1 MSIFDFLFAR
11 AATPEQRNKNIFLDA
26 IDGGGRF
33 ASFRDVA
40 DDDPNKFRGGPL
52 GISALLNALGVDPY
66 GYTDAQPSSPPPR
79 TAPVAKPARQSA
91 PRPAATPNLVDFIA
105 ANTGLRPS
113 TDAELT
119 DAFDQPTPPSLIGRP
134 FDGAGFGYTAP
145 PPALPPTP
153 SYDAER
159 MMRINEIPVAAPL
172 NLLNPQVEAAMRDSE
187 TNYFD
192 TAVKYPD
199 FFPFVQANSSSGLST
214 EQLARQFLKIPEGT
228 ASPLAM
234 SAAPAALSSSPIGTS
249 GSLPVLSND
258 FPTNTI
264 PPSNTASFQQYSMPR
279 VPNDAPTSDNPNR
292 HPESE
297 IQRFMRD
304 HDMTRETAII
314 SLDAS
319 VQYEREVREALRNA
333 LQGN

>member
-11 AATPEQRNKNIFLDA
+11 AATPEQAQKNIFLDA

-159 MMRINEIPVAAPL
+159 MMRINEIPVAAPMGTTFGNLGNPIDEAAL
-172 NLLNPQVEAAMRDSE
+172 NLLAPQVVQEVTAAQPVD
-187 TNYFD
+187 YFSAA
-192 TAVKYPD
+192 TKYPE
-199 FFPFVQANSSSGLST
+199 FFAFVKANKASGLT
-214 EQLARQFLKIPEGT
+214 YDELARKFLKIPEGT
-228 ASPLAM
+228 
-234 SAAPAALSSSPIGTS
+234 T
-249 GSLPVLSND
+249 
-258 FPTNTI
+258 
-264 PPSNTASFQQYSMPR
+264 Q
-279 VPNDAPTSDNPNR
+279 
-292 HPESE
+292 
-297 IQRFMRD
+297 
-304 HDMTRETAII
+304 
-314 SLDAS
+314 
-319 VQYEREVREALRNA
+319 
-333 LQGN
+333 